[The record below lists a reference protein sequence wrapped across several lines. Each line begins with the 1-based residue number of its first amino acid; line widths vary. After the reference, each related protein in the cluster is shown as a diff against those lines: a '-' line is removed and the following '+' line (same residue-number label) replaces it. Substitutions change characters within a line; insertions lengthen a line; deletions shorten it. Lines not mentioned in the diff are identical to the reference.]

1 MADISAD
8 SILPSGEFRPTFFS
22 GALQV
27 AAGVTGTVITIPAP
41 TNGKRIR
48 LTGLVGNDS
57 TFTVNANGAAVISG
71 LTLSTLNNGTVGHF
85 CVGVGSAGGVG
96 QGVTGIPY
104 IESRTAITV
113 LKSAGNTA
121 NIIYYSW
128 AEGY

>member
-8 SILPSGEFRPTFFS
+8 SLLPSGEFVPTFFS
-22 GALQV
+22 GVLQV

-41 TNGKRIR
+41 TGGKRIR
-48 LTGLVGNDS
+48 LTCLIGNDS
-57 TFTVNANGAAVISG
+57 TFTVNANGAAVVTALA
-71 LTLSTLNNGTVGHF
+71 LTTLNGSATGSF
-85 CVGVGSAGGVG
+85 AVGSGSGGG
-96 QGVTGIPY
+96 SAQGASVIQY

-113 LKSAGNTA
+113 VKSAGNTA